1 MKLGHRRNYHNG
13 WAAIRHYANHPIPYD
28 LCISVPISRLL
39 TVGCDCEIFANFR
52 LTFVCSSSGGGVI
65 NGEKM
70 VSAAGGWKWLEVA
83 GGG

>member
-1 MKLGHRRNYHNG
+1 MWKKALSTRR
-13 WAAIRHYANHPIPYD
+13 RPY
-28 LCISVPISRLL
+28 SRELL
-39 TVGCDCEIFANFR
+39 RDCEIFANLR